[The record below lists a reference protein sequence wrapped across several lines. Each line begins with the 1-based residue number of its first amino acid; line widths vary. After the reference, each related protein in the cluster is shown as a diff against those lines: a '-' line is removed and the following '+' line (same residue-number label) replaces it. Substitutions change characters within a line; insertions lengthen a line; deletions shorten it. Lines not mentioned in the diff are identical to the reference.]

1 MNLRNSEQEKQVA
14 ELSELID
21 ELTSPGS
28 EQSKEKK
35 LKRLKKLCRTSDD
48 LLKHTYHLIMKALEE
63 DDSETRLDAVRL
75 TDELFKRS
83 HLFRTLLL
91 EHFEKFME
99 LVAET
104 NLDLPLPGSEAAAR
118 NLKEKSLAVIDEWHE
133 KFGANYKL
141 LSLAVNF
148 LKNRKQA
155 QRRTEE
161 QPAWAQRMLNEISDR
176 TPDVQLVIT
185 QMENCFRLLVPHEI
199 AGGNPEPPPEPEPET
214 SQAERLRGHA
224 VSATFTLEIQV
235 PQVVRMNETTDNAD
249 LLDNLR
255 RLHHELMT
263 VFFPLVKKWLKGL
276 AKISHPP
283 DILRNTIDLKCSIE
297 AAHEKFGELHVEP
310 EASSDDSDLEEV
322 PDKEGYE
329 PIIPVNK
336 RAEYGLEP
344 IESGPPKKTPQK
356 KIPETEASDPTSREA
371 QLRRLAEM
379 LASQNDSE
387 ICGVPSKYHP
397 ARTAPSAKDLME
409 AGPSTSSAVPT
420 LPFDTDL
427 LYWGQEKVEAPTPA
441 RVLDLNCVWKG
452 ADRDEDSLQQQVVPF
467 RERRIDFSG
476 EFVPVKWTCRARL
489 PSGKLCPRRDRH
501 KCPLHGPIVAR
512 DELGNPQDPST
523 AKASA
528 VPDWQEP
535 GLLRD
540 LEAATGAQLHVGRRQ
555 RRILPR
561 RQGNPRARL
570 EKKIFNK
577 RSVRKVAE
585 SMNAIDGKKFNDKF
599 GDQWN
604 YAFGT

>member
-1 MNLRNSEQEKQVA
+1 MNRQNSELEKQEA
-14 ELSELID
+14 ELSELVD
-21 ELTSPGS
+21 DLTSTGS

-35 LKRLKKLCRTSDD
+35 LKKLKKLCRTSDD
-48 LLKHTYHLIMKALEE
+48 LLKHTYHLIMIALE
-63 DDSETRLDAVRL
+63 DDDAETRLGAVRL
-75 TDELFKRS
+75 ADELFKRS
-83 HLFRTLLL
+83 HLFRTLIL

-99 LVAET
+99 LSAET
-104 NLDLPLPGSEAAAR
+104 NLDLPLPGSKLAAR
-118 NLKEKSLAVIDEWHE
+118 NLKEKSLAVINEWHE
-133 KFGANYKL
+133 KFGANYKVL
-141 LSLAVNF
+141 TLAVNF
-148 LKNRKQA
+148 LKNRKQT

-161 QPAWAQRMLNEISDR
+161 HPAWAQRMLNEISDR

-185 QMENCFRLLVPHEI
+185 QMENCFRLLVPSEM
-199 AGGNPEPPPEPEPET
+199 ADGKPEPPPVVEPET
-214 SQAERLRGHA
+214 SQAERLRSHA
-224 VSATFTLEIQV
+224 VPATFRLEIQV
-235 PQVVRMNETTDNAD
+235 PQVVRLNETTDNAD

-276 AKISHPP
+276 AKITHPP
-283 DILRNTIDLKCSIE
+283 DVLRSTIDLKCNIE
-297 AAHEKFGELHVEP
+297 ATHEKFGELHIEL

-329 PIIPVNK
+329 PVIPVNK
-336 RAEYGLEP
+336 RAEYGLDP
-344 IESGPPKKTPQK
+344 IPSGPPKKMLQK
-356 KIPETEASDPTSREA
+356 KISEDKTEASDPTSREA
-371 QLRRLAEM
+371 QLQRLVKI
-379 LASQNDSE
+379 LANQKDSE
-387 ICGVPSKYHP
+387 M
-397 ARTAPSAKDLME
+397 DLME

-420 LPFDTDL
+420 LPFDMDL
-427 LYWGQEKVEAPTPA
+427 LYWDQEKVEAPAPV
-441 RVLDLNCVWKG
+441 RVLDLNCVWRG
-452 ADRDEDSLQQQVVPF
+452 ADRDEDSLQPQAVPF

-512 DELGNPQDPST
+512 DEFGNPRDSSVP
-523 AKASA
+523 KASA

-540 LEAATGAQLHVGRRQ
+540 LEAATGAQLHVGHRR

-561 RQGNPRARL
+561 HHGDPRARL

-577 RSVRKVAE
+577 RSVRRVAE
-585 SMNAIDGKKFNDKF
+585 SMNVLDGKKFNDKF

-604 YAFGT
+604 YAFST